1 MTKRLLS
8 LFVALLIVPAATSL
22 SAQETPTDAERAA
35 QREERERQLKEQL
48 SAKRPIAALDSIW
61 IEELTWMEIRDAM
74 AAGKTTVIVSTGGIE
89 QNGPYVALGKHNYIL
104 ETACEGIARKLG
116 NALCAPIIKLVP
128 EGSIDPPSG
137 HMLFPGT
144 LSVRQE
150 TFEAMLDDVG
160 SSLQAHGFDQ
170 IVFIGDSGGNQRG
183 LKNVAERLNK
193 RWGTKTILY
202 VPEFY
207 DYQAVIAHMTDTLK
221 IVEPTNEGYHD
232 FYWATVLQMVT
243 DPETVRYDQRVAAGK
258 ATINGLS
265 IEPKEKSVEIGRQ
278 LMQVRIDSTV
288 KAIRAAAP

>member
-35 QREERERQLKEQL
+35 QRAERERQLKEQL

-221 IVEPTNEGYHD
+221 IVEPQTRG
-232 FYWATVLQMVT
+232 TT
-243 DPETVRYDQRVAAGK
+243 T
-258 ATINGLS
+258 
-265 IEPKEKSVEIGRQ
+265 
-278 LMQVRIDSTV
+278 STGPRFC
-288 KAIRAAAP
+288 KW